1 MKYTSPYTRIF
12 KRVIFIY
19 IFAAILVFSAC
30 ASSGIENQ
38 AVGTEDIPVVTLPPI
53 EKEPVP
59 AIGGE
64 LVFAMPEN
72 PASINPLLVKNVELT
87 NLMSL
92 IYEQPVRIDTNG
104 QAVSELAET
113 WQADITGTVW
123 TFDLRKGV
131 SWQNGYGSFTSADV
145 KYTIDLIMSYS
156 TDESRYAAYN
166 SYIAS
171 YEATDTYKITITLNE
186 PGNIAIYFMTMPIVC
201 EAYLAE
207 HDFDTDLPIGTGPYT
222 VVSYDNREG
231 MKLFTNEAW
240 WKQSP
245 YIQNLSAVCYS
256 DHEAELYALD
266 SNMLDFV
273 TTSIIAIEPY
283 LKYKQTDYIDY
294 ITQYYDCL
302 VPNVESGVLSDT
314 RVRQAIAFALDK
326 RDIISEELLGHAVA
340 TDYPI
345 PLNSFLSSGST
356 NIYEYNVQK
365 AIDLLEEAGWK
376 NRDEDPVFEYVENS
390 LLTDLEIDL
399 LIYRNDED
407 TYRRDVADNIAK
419 QLLNCGVSV
428 NVDEVS
434 YEDYKRRLESSDFD
448 LALCSFYLDKNPDP
462 TFLIGTGGSSNYG
475 GFSDASMDQLLVSC
489 KTATT
494 DEDMITA
501 YLAMEDYF
509 VEQMPHIGLY
519 FRTHSLL
526 YDSDITINSSLR
538 DLNVYTTIPKW
549 YLFVEE

>member
-1 MKYTSPYTRIF
+1 MAGRRYRYYLDVRPK
-12 KRVIFIY
+12 KRR
-19 IFAAILVFSAC
+19 
-30 ASSGIENQ
+30 
-38 AVGTEDIPVVTLPPI
+38 
-53 EKEPVP
+53 K
-59 AIGGE
+59 
-64 LVFAMPEN
+64 
-72 PASINPLLVKNVELT
+72 
-87 NLMSL
+87 
-92 IYEQPVRIDTNG
+92 
-104 QAVSELAET
+104 T
-113 WQADITGTVW
+113 WQND
-123 TFDLRKGV
+123 
-131 SWQNGYGSFTSADV
+131 YGSFTSADV

-156 TDESRYAAYN
+156 AEESRYAAYN

-186 PGNIAIYFMTMPIVC
+186 PSNVAIYFMTMPIVC

-207 HDFDTDLPIGTGPYT
+207 HDFDADLPVGTGPYT
-222 VVSYDNREG
+222 VASYDNREG
-231 MKLFTNEAW
+231 MELFANEVW
-240 WKQSP
+240 WKQPP
-245 YIQNLSAVCYS
+245 YIQNLSAVNYS

-266 SNMLDFV
+266 SNLLDFV

-283 LKYKQTDYIDY
+283 LKYEQTDYIDY

-302 VPNVESGVLSDT
+302 IPNVTNGVLSDK
-314 RVRQAIAFALDK
+314 RVRQAVAFALDK

-356 NIYEYNVQK
+356 NIFEYNVQK
-365 AIDLLEEAGWK
+365 AIELLEEAGWK

-407 TYRRDVADNIAK
+407 TYRRDVADNIAE
-419 QLLNCGVSV
+419 QLLSCGISV

-434 YEDYKRRLESSDFD
+434 YEDYKRRLESYDFD
-448 LALCSFYLDKNPDP
+448 IALCSFYLDKNPDP
-462 TFLIGTGGSSNYG
+462 TFLIGTDGSANYG
-475 GFSDASMDQLLVSC
+475 GFSDASMDQLLMNC
-489 KTATT
+489 RTANN
-494 DEDMITA
+494 DEDMLAA

-526 YDSDITINSSLR
+526 YDSTITISSNLR
-538 DLNVYTTIPKW
+538 DLSVYTTIPKW
-549 YLFVEE
+549 YLFVEEG